1 MTNTLTVTVTIK
13 NQDGEI
19 ITINESERAVPYIKE
34 IEEQGFRN
42 AFHDLETAVL
52 ETRKEASE
60 SAVTSY
66 LETMSQ
72 KKSVLSQH

>member
-60 SAVTSY
+60 TVVTSY
-66 LETMSQ
+66 LETMSL
-72 KKSVLSQH
+72 KKNRD

>member
-19 ITINESERAVPYIKE
+19 ITINESERAVPYISE

-60 SAVTSY
+60 SAVASY
-66 LETMSQ
+66 LEAMSL
-72 KKSVLSQH
+72 KKNRC